1 VSETAEQRRARFAL
15 ERAKSVEP
23 RGKKVRAKFRTQL
36 LKLPA
41 RLHTNG
47 LGQAAAYLRAQKES
61 SAEREIYQW
70 LADWLKESG
79 RYQTNQLLNEIVG
92 GGNAG
97 TAAPTPASNDP
108 NVEANDPPDV
118 AGQYR
123 AASAEARRLASWLKR
138 FAEAFLAEIEEP
150 NTDDSGTAGTIVES
164 ANAAEPVADGT
175 HEPVATP

>member
-1 VSETAEQRRARFAL
+1 MNKTAEQRRARFAL
-15 ERAKSVEP
+15 DRVKSVEP
-23 RGKKVRAKFRTQL
+23 RSKKERTKFRTQL

-47 LGQAAAYLRAQKES
+47 LGQTAAYLRAQKES

-79 RYQTNQLLNEIVG
+79 RYLTNQLLDEIVG
-92 GGNAG
+92 RGNAG
-97 TAAPTPASNDP
+97 TATTTPVSDDP
-108 NVEANDPPDV
+108 NIEADDPPDV

-123 AASAEARRLASWLKR
+123 TASAEARRLASWLKR

-150 NTDDSGTAGTIVES
+150 NTNDSALPGSIVEP
-164 ANAAEPVADGT
+164 ANVAEPVAEGT
-175 HEPVATP
+175 HESEATP